1 MTGPTNTSLAC
12 VIFREIILIFYIT
25 DGTSTN
31 PPPPSPE
38 LARDLEENAET
49 LIIIMGLVFC
59 LFLGLA
65 LVIKTIVTLIYSTYV
80 YVIRDAKGNELRKRE
95 VVTEL
100 DVIRTA
106 STSEDRFDE
115 QEVETE
121 LFYVRIPEFEEQW
134 LYTLKT
140 IALAGS

>member
-1 MTGPTNTSLAC
+1 MQ
-12 VIFREIILIFYIT
+12 
-25 DGTSTN
+25 
-31 PPPPSPE
+31 
-38 LARDLEENAET
+38 
-49 LIIIMGLVFC
+49 
-59 LFLGLA
+59 
-65 LVIKTIVTLIYSTYV
+65 IYSTYV

-121 LFYVRIPEFEEQW
+121 LFC
-134 LYTLKT
+134 
-140 IALAGS
+140 G